1 MTAKRSVLPQIIGIV
16 LVYLLACLIEPCDG
30 HGCDKEVAS
39 HVGR

>member
-30 HGCDKEVAS
+30 HGCKQETA

>member
-1 MTAKRSVLPQIIGIV
+1 MTAKRSVLPQIIGII

-30 HGCDKEVAS
+30 HGCDREVT